1 MIKHKKMD
9 IEITVEKLKR
19 EKRDIGLKFNVCEI
33 GLFGSYVK
41 NEQTKKAMLIYWL
54 ISQNQ

>member
-1 MIKHKKMD
+1 MD

>member
-1 MIKHKKMD
+1 MD

-19 EKRDIGLKFNVCEI
+19 EKRDIDLKFNVCEI
-33 GLFGSYVK
+33 GLLGSYVK